1 MLETLVV
8 LQASNAAYVDV
19 PAILNC
25 RAQACELGRTT
36 GLLRVSPTRARHA
49 GGRLDVGLSFPTIF
63 HSLIGAREV

>member
-25 RAQACELGRTT
+25 RAQACELGQTT
-36 GLLRVSPTRARHA
+36 GCFASRQRGPAMPSARSDA
-49 GGRLDVGLSFPTIF
+49 GL
-63 HSLIGAREV
+63 